1 MPDAA
6 QLYSDEPV
14 LFDELGRTNMVCR
27 LAKDIATCNPPQV
40 FGVFGDWGSGKTSF
54 LHQLQWRLTGEC
66 PQRIQEVT
74 KEEKKKIEAQLKSAE
89 AQPQDAQAPASAN
102 RETKT
107 DHIVVV
113 WFEAWR
119 YQHEPVPIVAL
130 LQEVRKQFSL
140 RSEAKRRRSKTA
152 EVAIRGGLS
161 SIESITKKFGIRPSK
176 FQEAREK
183 WEQEHLEVPLPSHVI
198 RMQLEDTIREL
209 LKNILGKNKP
219 NVRVAILID
228 DLDRCE
234 PAPTY
239 GLLEGIKVFL
249 SLPSCI
255 FVLALNQRA
264 VEDAVADRL
273 PNVPNK
279 KQYAREY
286 VEKLCSTVYHL
297 PHREPSGLLAGL
309 LESSPLDA
317 RLREQLVALVKE
329 HRALPA
335 NPRKIKAYANVVA
348 RFAEHLNGIVPATA
362 PGTTAAGGGA
372 QPNHAAAI
380 VVMTYIYH
388 FHPRIYELVE
398 SDPKY
403 FLLLQRWADNP
414 SSATDPLLVELKP
427 HRETTTEGS
436 TYFDPM
442 EHEVFWASSLLR
454 SQTLGTLTEDDLA
467 RYLLK
472 Y

>member
-1 MPDAA
+1 MPTR
-6 QLYSDEPV
+6 QGHSHLQS
-14 LFDELGRTNMVCR
+14 
-27 LAKDIATCNPPQV
+27 PQV

-102 RETKT
+102 QETRT

-130 LQEVRKQFSL
+130 LQEMRKQFSL
-140 RSEAKRRRSKTA
+140 RSEAKRRRSRTA
-152 EVAIRGGLS
+152 EVAIRGCLS
-161 SIESITKKFGIRPSK
+161 SIEGITKMFGFRASK
-176 FQEAREK
+176 IQEAGEK

-198 RMQLEDTIREL
+198 RTQLEGTISEL
-209 LKNILGKNKP
+209 LKNILGRRKP

-273 PNVPNK
+273 PDVANK
-279 KQYAREY
+279 QHYAREY

-297 PHREPSGLLAGL
+297 PHRYEPSGLLDSL
-309 LESSPLDA
+309 LRSSPLNTE
-317 RLREQLVALVKE
+317 LRTQLVKCVKD

-348 RFAEHLNGIVPATA
+348 RFAEHLNGIKRP
-362 PGTTAAGGGA
+362 PGPDTDAAAGVA
-372 QPNHAAAI
+372 LPQPKHAAAI

-388 FHPRIYELVE
+388 FHPRMYELIE
-398 SDPKY
+398 SDPQ
-403 FLLLQRWADNP
+403 FFDLLQRWADNP
-414 SSATDPLLVELKP
+414 SSVSDPLFEQLKP
-427 HRETTTEGS
+427 NHVTTSEGS
-436 TYFDPM
+436 THFDPM